1 MHHLVWSS
9 FKVAETGCTGDLDRK
24 RSFGYLSLMVV
35 SPDQIRAARA
45 LLRIE
50 QAELAERAHVSVVTI
65 RRIETLNARER
76 VAAKTFDGIQRAL
89 EPEHP

>member
-1 MHHLVWSS
+1 
-9 FKVAETGCTGDLDRK
+9 
-24 RSFGYLSLMVV
+24 MVV

-45 LLRIE
+45 QLRIE

-76 VAAKTFDGIQRAL
+76 VAAKTVDGIQRAL